1 MNGHLK
7 RFIAKIIGI
16 GVIIALIGW
25 LGFSLFVPQYY
36 LPIFPFLLVFFMI
49 ITILVYAY
57 QINLAKK
64 DIAKFT
70 RSNMIATFVK
80 LIIYSIFAVV
90 YIANDSENAAVFV
103 VGLLFLYLIF
113 SFLEVSEISRFAK
126 RRK

>member
-80 LIIYSIFAVV
+80 LIIYSIFAIV